1 MKNGKLKKL
10 TAGLLSAAMVCSL
23 NTGVVFAED
32 AGGETTLKMGI
43 YGGLDSLNPWASG
56 RITKDMVTYVLYET
70 LASCQSGSTEID
82 SIMMESYEQV
92 DDVTYDVTIYDYI
105 TDAEGNNITA
115 SDVVFSFK
123 QYMQN

>member
-23 NTGVVFAED
+23 NTGVVFADD

-56 RITKDMVTYVLYET
+56 RITKIWSPMFFMRHWQVVRAVQLK
-70 LASCQSGSTEID
+70 ST
-82 SIMMESYEQV
+82 
-92 DDVTYDVTIYDYI
+92 
-105 TDAEGNNITA
+105 AL
-115 SDVVFSFK
+115 
-123 QYMQN
+123 